1 MFVNTAKFDNKCPAK
16 YFVGARSRHQGIK
29 EGENDVFTTDGEMT
43 EQQSKKENY
52 K

>member
-1 MFVNTAKFDNKCPAK
+1 MLSVPMLSNKRL
-16 YFVGARSRHQGIK
+16 GSRHQGIK